1 MVCQECKERPATLH
15 FTKIINGEKSEVH
28 ICEQCA
34 QEKGNI
40 SMFSG
45 GSGFSLNNL
54 IAGLLNTEQLVSN
67 TAKPEGLKENKVLQ
81 CERCKMT
88 FQQFTKI
95 GRFGCSECYHTFE
108 DKMQPILKR
117 FHSGNT
123 VHAGKIPK
131 RIGGSMHLRKE
142 IDELKEELKA
152 LILQEE
158 FESAANIRDKIRGLE
173 KKLSDE
179 REEEL

>member
-15 FTKIINGEKSEVH
+15 VTKVINGEKSEVH

-34 QEKGNI
+34 QEKGNM

-54 IAGLLNTEQLVSN
+54 IAGLLNSEQLISN
-67 TAKPEGLKENKVLQ
+67 KKPEEFKENKVLQ

-88 FQQFTKI
+88 FPQFTKI
-95 GRFGCSECYHTFE
+95 GRFGCSECYRTFE

-131 RIGGSMHLRKE
+131 RIGGSMHVRKE
-142 IDELKEELKA
+142 IDALKEELKE

-158 FESAANIRDKIRGLE
+158 FESAANIRDKIRELE
-173 KKLSDE
+173 KKISDK
-179 REEEL
+179 REEEQ

>member
-15 FTKIINGEKSEVH
+15 VTKVINGEKSEVH

-34 QEKGNI
+34 QEKGNM

-45 GSGFSLNNL
+45 GTGFSLNNL
-54 IAGLLNTEQLVSN
+54 IAGLLNSEQLISN
-67 TAKPEGLKENKVLQ
+67 KKPEEFKETKTLQ

-88 FQQFTKI
+88 FPQFTKI
-95 GRFGCSECYHTFE
+95 GRFGCSECYRTFE

-123 VHAGKIPK
+123 VHTGKIPK
-131 RIGGSMHLRKE
+131 RIGGSMHVRKE
-142 IDELKEELKA
+142 IDALKEELKE

-158 FESAANIRDKIRGLE
+158 FESAANIRDKIRELE
-173 KKLSDE
+173 KKLSDK
-179 REEEL
+179 REEEQ

>member
-15 FTKIINGEKSEVH
+15 VTKVINGEKSEVH

-34 QEKGNI
+34 QEKGNM
-40 SMFSG
+40 SMFTG

-54 IAGLLNTEQLVSN
+54 IAGLLNSEQVISN
-67 TAKPEGLKENKVLQ
+67 KKPEEFKENKVLQ

-88 FQQFTKI
+88 FAQFTKI
-95 GRFGCSECYHTFE
+95 GRFGCSECYRTFE

-123 VHAGKIPK
+123 MHAGKIPK
-131 RIGGSMHLRKE
+131 RIGGSMHVRKE
-142 IDELKEELKA
+142 IDTLKEELKE

-158 FESAANIRDKIRGLE
+158 FESAANIRDKIRELE
-173 KKLSDE
+173 KKLSDK
-179 REEEL
+179 REEEQ

>member
-15 FTKIINGEKSEVH
+15 VTKVINGEKSEVH

-34 QEKGNI
+34 QEKGNM

-54 IAGLLNTEQLVSN
+54 IAGLLNSEQLISN
-67 TAKPEGLKENKVLQ
+67 KKPEEFKEAKVLQ

-88 FQQFTKI
+88 FPQFTKI
-95 GRFGCSECYHTFE
+95 GRFGCSECYRTFE

-131 RIGGSMHLRKE
+131 RIGGSMHVRKE
-142 IDELKEELKA
+142 IDALKEELKE

-158 FESAANIRDKIRGLE
+158 FESAANIRDKIRELE
-173 KKLSDE
+173 KKLSDK
-179 REEEL
+179 REEEQ